1 MCCRVSFSAADRYS
15 PRATSSNAGAAALAQ
30 AHDRADACDGAES
43 AGRAR
48 IQPHNRGHHATYRA
62 KNTRTLV
69 GNRMNDNRHDQSLH
83 ALGEPHVT
91 AANGASTAPAI
102 GPALRRTD

>member
-1 MCCRVSFSAADRYS
+1 MCGGVSCSAADRYS

-48 IQPHNRGHHATYRA
+48 IQPRDRERHETYRA
-62 KNTRTLV
+62 KSTRTLV
-69 GNRMNDNRHDQSLH
+69 ENMTNDNRRGQSLH

-102 GPALRRTD
+102 GPALRQTD

>member
-30 AHDRADACDGAES
+30 AHDRADACDDAES

-48 IQPHNRGHHATYRA
+48 IQSRNHGHHAIYRA

-69 GNRMNDNRHDQSLH
+69 GNKTNDNLRGQSLH
-83 ALGEPHVT
+83 ALDEPHVT
-91 AANGASTAPAI
+91 ASSRDSTTPA
-102 GPALRRTD
+102 

>member
-1 MCCRVSFSAADRYS
+1 MCCRVSFSAVDRYS

-48 IQPHNRGHHATYRA
+48 TQLHNHGRRATYRA
-62 KNTRTLV
+62 KNTDSLV
-69 GNRMNDNRHDQSLH
+69 GNKTNDNLRGQSLH
-83 ALGEPHVT
+83 ALDEPHVT
-91 AANGASTAPAI
+91 AANGASTTPAI
-102 GPALRRTD
+102 GPALRQTD

>member
-43 AGRAR
+43 AGKAR
-48 IQPHNRGHHATYRA
+48 IQPHNRGR
-62 KNTRTLV
+62 
-69 GNRMNDNRHDQSLH
+69 
-83 ALGEPHVT
+83 HVT
-91 AANGASTAPAI
+91 FLPKSTKRAVESTWNGSQHGPFPHAHGELRATHANGASTAPAI
-102 GPALRRTD
+102 GPAPRQTD

>member
-48 IQPHNRGHHATYRA
+48 IQPRNRGRHVTFLPRSTTKAVESTWNDSRRGPFPHA
-62 KNTRTLV
+62 
-69 GNRMNDNRHDQSLH
+69 H
-83 ALGEPHVT
+83 GEPHAT

-102 GPALRRTD
+102 GPALRQTD